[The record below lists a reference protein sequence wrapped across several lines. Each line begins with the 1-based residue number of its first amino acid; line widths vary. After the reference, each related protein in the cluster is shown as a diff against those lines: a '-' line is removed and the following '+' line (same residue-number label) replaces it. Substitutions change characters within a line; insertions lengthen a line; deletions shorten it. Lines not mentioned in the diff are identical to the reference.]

1 MGQPSLT
8 WMLMVVVASWFITTA
23 ATDTSEARTKYNC
36 PARWSWRTP
45 QRGGDTEQGW
55 CSECHSNATC
65 TEDEAVTTCTCQEGF
80 TGDGLT
86 CVDLDEC
93 AIPGAHNCSANS
105 SCVNT
110 PGSFSCVCPEGFRL
124 SPGLGC
130 TDVDECAE
138 PGLSHCHA
146 LATCV
151 NVVGSYLCVCP

>member
-23 ATDTSEARTKYNC
+23 ATDTSEAR
-36 PARWSWRTP
+36 
-45 QRGGDTEQGW
+45 W

-146 LATCV
+146 LAT
-151 NVVGSYLCVCP
+151 